1 MIGQK
6 FYIDKYDWQV
16 MVLYEVGSSDTN
28 IIMRMLESICNDKT
42 ILANAYESV
51 SNGKPNTGF
60 TYSDYNKQ
68 ASFMVIGKTTSIREM
83 INTIV
88 HEANHLKSHI
98 ATVYGIDEKGEE
110 VCYLIGDIVKTMY
123 EVFRKFLIINT

>member
-1 MIGQK
+1 MIGQR

-16 MVLYEVGSSDTN
+16 MVLYEVGSDSAD
-28 IIMRMLESICNDKT
+28 IVIGMLESICNDNK
-42 ILANAYESV
+42 ILDAAYESL

-60 TYSDYNKQ
+60 TYSDYDKHR
-68 ASFMVIGKTTSIREM
+68 SFMVIGKTTSIRET

-98 ATVYGIDEKGEE
+98 ATEFDIDEKGEE
-110 VCYLIGDIVKTMY
+110 VCYLIGSIVGSMY
-123 EVFRKFLIINT
+123 NVFRKFICA

>member
-1 MIGQK
+1 MIGQR

-28 IIMRMLESICNDKT
+28 IVMRMLEYICSDND
-42 ILANAYESV
+42 IINSAYENV

-60 TYSDYNKQ
+60 TYSDYDKQ
-68 ASFMVIGKTTSIREM
+68 LSFMVIGKTTSIREAL
-83 INTIV
+83 NTIV

-110 VCYLIGDIVKTMY
+110 VCYLIGNIVKTMY
-123 EVFRKFLIINT
+123 DVFRKFICS

>member
-1 MIGQK
+1 MIGQR

-28 IIMRMLESICNDKT
+28 IVIRMLEYICSDNDIINT
-42 ILANAYESV
+42 AYENV

-60 TYSDYNKQ
+60 TYSDYDKQ
-68 ASFMVIGKTTSIREM
+68 LSFMVIGKTTSICETL
-83 INTIV
+83 NTIV

-110 VCYLIGDIVKTMY
+110 VCYLIGNIVKTMY
-123 EVFRKFLIINT
+123 DVFRKFICS

>member
-1 MIGQK
+1 MIGQR

-16 MVLYEVGSSDTN
+16 MVLYEVGSDSAD
-28 IIMRMLESICNDKT
+28 IVIGMLESICDDNK
-42 ILANAYESV
+42 ILDAAYESL

-60 TYSDYNKQ
+60 TYSDYDKHR
-68 ASFMVIGKTTSIREM
+68 SFMVIGKTTSIRET

-98 ATVYGIDEKGEE
+98 ATEFDIDEKGEE
-110 VCYLIGDIVKTMY
+110 VCYLIGSIVGSMY
-123 EVFRKFLIINT
+123 NVFRKFICA

>member
-1 MIGQK
+1 MIGQR

-28 IIMRMLESICNDKT
+28 IVIRMLEYICSDNDIINT
-42 ILANAYESV
+42 AYENV

-60 TYSDYNKQ
+60 TYSDYDKQ
-68 ASFMVIGKTTSIREM
+68 LSFMVIGKTTSIRETL
-83 INTIV
+83 NTIV

-98 ATVYGIDEKGEE
+98 ATKFDIDEKGEE
-110 VCYLIGDIVKTMY
+110 VCYLIGSIVGSMY
-123 EVFRKFLIINT
+123 NVFRKFICA

>member
-1 MIGQK
+1 MIGQR

-16 MVLYEVGSSDTN
+16 MVLYEVGSDSAN
-28 IIMRMLESICNDKT
+28 IVIGMLESICDDNN
-42 ILANAYESV
+42 ILNTAYESL

-60 TYSDYNKQ
+60 TYSDYDKRR
-68 ASFMVIGKTTSIREM
+68 SFMVIGKTTSIRET

-98 ATVYGIDEKGEE
+98 ATVFDIDEKGEE
-110 VCYLIGDIVKTMY
+110 VCYLIGSIVGSMY
-123 EVFRKFLIINT
+123 NVFRKFICA

>member
-1 MIGQK
+1 MIGQR

-28 IIMRMLESICNDKT
+28 IVIRMLEYICSDNDIINT
-42 ILANAYESV
+42 AYENV

-60 TYSDYNKQ
+60 TYSDYDKQ
-68 ASFMVIGKTTSIREM
+68 LSFMVIGKTTSIRETL
-83 INTIV
+83 NTIV

-98 ATVYGIDEKGEE
+98 ATAYGIDEKGEE
-110 VCYLIGDIVKTMY
+110 VCYFIGNIVKTMY
-123 EVFRKFLIINT
+123 DVFRKFICS

>member
-1 MIGQK
+1 MIGQR

-16 MVLYEVGSSDTN
+16 MVLYEVGSNSAD
-28 IIMRMLESICNDKT
+28 IVIDMLENICNDDT
-42 ILANAYESV
+42 ILDSAYESL

-60 TYSDYNKQ
+60 TYSDYDKQ
-68 ASFMVIGKTTSIREM
+68 RSFMVIGKTTSIRET

-98 ATVYGIDEKGEE
+98 ATKFDIDEKGEE
-110 VCYLIGDIVKTMY
+110 VCYLIGSIVGSMY
-123 EVFRKFLIINT
+123 NVFRKFICA

>member
-6 FYIDKYDWQV
+6 FYIEKYDWQV

-28 IIMRMLESICNDKT
+28 MVMYMLKSICNDED
-42 ILANAYESV
+42 ILNNAYESV

-60 TYSDYNKQ
+60 TYSDYDSH
-68 ASFMVIGKTTSIREM
+68 ASFVVIGKTTSIPEM
-83 INTIV
+83 VNTIV

-98 ATVYGIDEKGEE
+98 ATTYDIDEKGEE
-110 VCYLIGDIVKTMY
+110 VCYLIGDIVKNMY

>member
-1 MIGQK
+1 MIGQR

-28 IIMRMLESICNDKT
+28 IVIRMLEYICSDNDIINT
-42 ILANAYESV
+42 AYENV

-60 TYSDYNKQ
+60 TYSDYDKQ
-68 ASFMVIGKTTSIREM
+68 LSFMVIGKTTSIRETL
-83 INTIV
+83 NTIV

-98 ATVYGIDEKGEE
+98 ATAYGIDEKGEE
-110 VCYLIGDIVKTMY
+110 VCYLIGNIVKTMY
-123 EVFRKFLIINT
+123 DVFRKFICS